1 MKNTKTIYVQDCVQN
16 VGPADVYVQ
25 DTNLLIRNLRIR
37 KRGAVLLI
45 AILVSGVALAVG
57 IGVYKRIYKELLFA
71 SFWKQTQ
78 VAFAAADS
86 GLECA
91 LYWDLHP
98 PVSGNASCFGGASFA
113 WSTSTP
119 VLPQPMVVSGG
130 CVNVI
135 VTKTGTA
142 PIVTTIE
149 SRGYNTCDTANSRR
163 VERGLGA
170 SY

>member
-1 MKNTKTIYVQDCVQN
+1 MKNTNK
-16 VGPADVYVQ
+16 
-25 DTNLLIRNLRIR
+25 

-45 AILVSGVALAVG
+45 AILVSSVALAVG
-57 IGVYKRIYKELLFA
+57 FSVYKRVYKELLFA

-78 VAFAAADS
+78 VAFAAADA

-98 PVSGNASCFGGASFA
+98 PVSGNASCFGGAPFA

-119 VLPQPMVVSGG
+119 ALPQPMSVSGG
-130 CVNVI
+130 CVNVTI
-135 VTKTGTA
+135 TKTVATTT
-142 PIVTTIE
+142 VTTIE
-149 SRGYNTCDTANSRR
+149 SRGYNTCDTANQRR